1 LIITPGN
8 IDVQIEVGELVQADL
23 NTEQVYAIDPIL
35 PTPAGARSMDDEGG
49 PPFLFNLGNTICS
62 LDVLPISALRY
73 RIFKPQNVLILL
85 SNHQPHLKT
94 KKPGFLLLGVR
105 FFIAASR
112 NVRQDCRTKGNRH
125 SLVRA
130 NTGSASLAAIANSR
144 ISNLLIDISSFA
156 KLLMSSQSIR
166 HKTKIFSDRFTRID

>member
-1 LIITPGN
+1 MIHRICTKCPGCDEGIALRISIGRSSSQPFYYVCSTCNTSIRGSLIITPGN

-73 RIFKPQNVLILL
+73 HIFKPQNVLILL
-85 SNHQPHLKT
+85 SNHQPHQRKQAF
-94 KKPGFLLLGVR
+94 PGPGKYRL
-105 FFIAASR
+105 
-112 NVRQDCRTKGNRH
+112 RQPRGN
-125 SLVRA
+125 
-130 NTGSASLAAIANSR
+130 
-144 ISNLLIDISSFA
+144 
-156 KLLMSSQSIR
+156 SQQQD
-166 HKTKIFSDRFTRID
+166 F